1 MRGSIRLQAKRRLV
15 VCAVVVACVLL
26 SGCGAAATKGS
37 NESTDSSAQV
47 QTSDTSN
54 NLHIKALV
62 TQRDNGRTVKL
73 HVGDGIA
80 VGFTGPCGIS
90 VDPPGMLEFYQI
102 PTPSN
107 RLFLHA
113 VAQGSGALV
122 ARGSCEAPAPAATPQ
137 PASHLHAQYT
147 VTIVVS

>member
-1 MRGSIRLQAKRRLV
+1 M
-15 VCAVVVACVLL
+15 ACVLL
-26 SGCGAAATKGS
+26 SGCGAATKGS
-37 NESTDSSAQV
+37 HVSTDSSAQV
-47 QTSDTSN
+47 QTSGEAV
-54 NLHIKALV
+54 NLNIKAMV
-62 TQRDNGRTVKL
+62 TQEDNGRTVKL

-113 VAQGSGALV
+113 VTRGRGALV
-122 ARGSCEAPAPAATPQ
+122 ARGSCNAQSLDGATSTQ
-137 PASHLHAQYT
+137 PSSTYT